1 MLPEARY
8 RSYADMLRIAAEVG
22 FSETAF
28 LIRAA
33 ENTYDVRYFSPR
45 IEVSFCGHATVA
57 AGVARLELRDRGYRF
72 NYVWLDAADV
82 QRTSEAGA
90 DGRV

>member
-1 MLPEARY
+1 
-8 RSYADMLRIAAEVG
+8 MLRIAAEVG

-45 IEVSFCGHATVA
+45 IEVPFCGHATVA

-72 NYVWLDAADV
+72 NYVWRCRRPAN
-82 QRTSEAGA
+82 QR
-90 DGRV
+90 GRRGWSGLRNR